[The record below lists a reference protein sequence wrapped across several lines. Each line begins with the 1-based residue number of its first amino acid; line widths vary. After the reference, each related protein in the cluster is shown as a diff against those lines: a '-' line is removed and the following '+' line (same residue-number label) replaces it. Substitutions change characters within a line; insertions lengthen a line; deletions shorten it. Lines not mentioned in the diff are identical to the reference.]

1 MTNVYI
7 IIYGGIDVGVSVHA
21 VMATR
26 QLAEMRAKECADAQA
41 AELNRLAKECADE
54 DDDPYQYVVTE
65 EVDDTGDMHTI
76 LGYNV
81 VRQFDDGSYG
91 DPLEWYEIEAHPVL
105 VA

>member
-26 QLAEMRAKECADAQA
+26 QLAEMR
-41 AELNRLAKECADE
+41 AKECADE